1 MKRILKIIILLVLMV
16 GLVGCNKIDEIFDDT
31 LSGEELKFKL
41 IETRNRLQ
49 KQNIIIKATI
59 DFGLIRGIGT
69 QEGSGVV
76 IASDE
81 VYYYIITNS
90 HVVDYKGTDT
100 YKSITVKMGTYF
112 GDEFEPERL
121 NGSTIYDL
129 ALFRVEKAK
138 LTNELEPINI
148 DARYN
153 DILIFGEM
161 VLAVGNPGLTKFNVT
176 FGSYEGTANLKNVS
190 YRVLRHNAT
199 IFEGNSGGALTDI
212 DGNLLGINTWGYEER
227 INLGFAIG
235 LDEIHDFL
243 NSFDELSGA

>member
-1 MKRILKIIILLVLMV
+1 MV

-100 YKSITVKMGTYF
+100 Y
-112 GDEFEPERL
+112 
-121 NGSTIYDL
+121 GSD
-129 ALFRVEKAK
+129 
-138 LTNELEPINI
+138 
-148 DARYN
+148 
-153 DILIFGEM
+153 
-161 VLAVGNPGLTKFNVT
+161 
-176 FGSYEGTANLKNVS
+176 
-190 YRVLRHNAT
+190 
-199 IFEGNSGGALTDI
+199 
-212 DGNLLGINTWGYEER
+212 
-227 INLGFAIG
+227 
-235 LDEIHDFL
+235 
-243 NSFDELSGA
+243 